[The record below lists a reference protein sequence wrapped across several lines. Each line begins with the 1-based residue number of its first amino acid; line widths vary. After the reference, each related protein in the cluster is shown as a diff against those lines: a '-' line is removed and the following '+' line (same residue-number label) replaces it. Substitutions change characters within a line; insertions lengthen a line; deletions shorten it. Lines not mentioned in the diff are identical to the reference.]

1 MNERDYVRLHENT
14 VCMIIACPVQGYLIQ
29 LAREDWSN
37 AMLFVIFLSIEINI
51 YFL

>member
-14 VCMIIACPVQGYLIQ
+14 VCMYFACPVQGYLIQ